1 MKQLIV
7 IVSAFLLTGCFN
19 KKTTEDHVV
28 AKVYDYVLTREELQE
43 NLLET
48 STVVDSLKLTRDYI
62 KNWSRQKLLY
72 KNSLINI
79 ENTEE
84 LDVLVKE
91 YREELYVSYYKNALI
106 KKKLDTLVLDKEI
119 DSFYIQNKASFK
131 LKEDLIQFKYIHLD
145 KKNRKRTAIRKIF
158 KSDDYKDILNN
169 YEGYSDFYFND
180 SLWVSLKNIYL
191 QKPTFPVLSSSELL
205 ETKKIIEKRGVDRS
219 LYYIKIKKTLKK
231 GSFAPVEYVRP
242 TIKNILLHKNK
253 IKFFDQMEQVLIDK
267 AVKQKKYEIY

>member
-131 LKEDLIQFKYIHLD
+131 LKEDLIQFRYIHLD